1 MKEIS
6 VNAVRDAVERLCI
19 EANRKLPCDIECR
32 LHNAA
37 QSETN
42 PLARSVL
49 GVLEENL
56 DAADRLSVP
65 ICQDTGMAVVF
76 LEIGQDVHFTDGS
89 LYNAVNEGV
98 RRGYV
103 NGLLRKS
110 VVADPIRRGNTDD
123 NTPAVIHTNIVDGD
137 TVKITVY
144 EKTMAGYV
152 EYMDRYFYFDND
164 GTVVESSDIR
174 TLGIPQ
180 IKGLEFDHIV
190 LLEKLPVEDDT
201 IFNHILD
208 ISQLLDKYGISA
220 EQIYFDRDYQITL
233 YFGQAKIKLGGT
245 EYIDEKIMKLKM
257 ILPSIEDKKGTL
269 RMENYTA
276 DSANVTFE
284 LEE

>member
-1 MKEIS
+1 MSKRRKTVKKKKLNINMYRIRSLSITVIILAVMLGLLYFAFYYFTVKTVMVEGNVHYSDEEIQ
-6 VNAVRDAVERLCI
+6 EM
-19 EANRKLPCDIECR
+19 
-32 LHNAA
+32 
-37 QSETN
+37 
-42 PLARSVL
+42 VL
-49 GVLEENL
+49 GGRFGRN
-56 DAADRLSVP
+56 
-65 ICQDTGMAVVF
+65 
-76 LEIGQDVHFTDGS
+76 S
-89 LYNAVNEGV
+89 LYLTLKYRNKQIEDVPFIETM
-98 RRGYV
+98 
-103 NGLLRKS
+103 
-110 VVADPIRRGNTDD
+110 D
-123 NTPAVIHTNIVDGD
+123 VDILSND

-190 LLEKLPVEDDT
+190 LLEKLPVEDEA

-208 ISQLLDKYGISA
+208 ISQLMEKYGISA

-233 YFGQAKIKLGGT
+233 YFGEAKIKLGGT

-257 ILPSIEDKKGTL
+257 ILPNIEGKKGTL

-276 DSANVTFE
+276 DSSGVTFE